1 MEESN
6 STARTR
12 FKSSTARIPLDYFYR
27 GLFQA
32 SDSVK
37 LQIQKATRERDQA
50 NANTMQ
56 IRTDFEK
63 LLLQSNQDILQLRHQ
78 LGSTQNRFHEMES
91 ELLNSK
97 KHCLELTEEINRLTR
112 EVTPTVLLN

>member
-1 MEESN
+1 M
-6 STARTR
+6 
-12 FKSSTARIPLDYFYR
+12 
-27 GLFQA
+27 
-32 SDSVK
+32 K
-37 LQIQKATRERDQA
+37 LQIQKAMRERDQA

-63 LLLQSNQDILQLRHQ
+63 LLLQSNQVRDNGLLYWRNIQSIVQDVLQLRHQ
-78 LGSTQNRFHEMES
+78 LGSNQNRLNDIEG

-112 EVTPTVLLN
+112 EVRSLLSRFSACLFL